1 MKIRILAT
9 LIFVS
14 LSSLAQ
20 NTIKGTMTPPEESD
34 WVILYKINGPKQKFI
49 ANGTIFPGD
58 VNIGGN
64 IQKVGRFEL
73 TLPAE
78 AETGAYRLI
87 YRNQGAGFVDFYY
100 NKENVE
106 FVFNPKY
113 PEESILF
120 TKSRENKVYR
130 EYLEQINLRQSAL
143 DSLQTAYLKTDE
155 KSTKKA
161 YKKIFKEQEE
171 IQEIYEGKSDGM
183 LINTFIKANKP
194 TNSSSIFDDSQ
205 EYLDYVVESFFE
217 NVDFSN
223 EQLYKSPLIIEKVTN
238 YIFYLNIEGNQEE
251 QQKVYK
257 RSIKNVMKR
266 VKDDQ
271 IQKEILEYLITRF
284 TNARN
289 SEIVDFLLGEY
300 YDEMDDE
307 FKDEK
312 FKNDKLAELLAS
324 QGRVAPDF
332 SWKEGEKELSLSG
345 LNDGENYLLI
355 FWSTQ
360 CGHCVKEVPEVY
372 EYMNSTH
379 PNTSVIAF
387 AIEDDEKD
395 FTDWATNKLP
405 KWHNAIGTHPE
416 FKLKNETVQ
425 KYRIEQTPT
434 YFLLD
439 KNKKIIAVPNTVPD
453 IKDYLNG
460 SSKEEEEGK

>member
-1 MKIRILAT
+1 MFKKL
-9 LIFVS
+9 LFLFLFVTS
-14 LSSLAQ
+14 ISYAQ
-20 NTIKGTMTPPEESD
+20 YSIKGTMTPPEESD

-49 ANGTIFPGD
+49 SNGTIVFED

-64 IQKVGRFEL
+64 VQKVGRFEL
-73 TLPAE
+73 KLPAD
-78 AETGAYRLI
+78 AQTGVYRVT
-87 YRNQGAGFVDFYY
+87 YRNQGAGFIDVYF
-100 NKENVE
+100 NNENIE
-106 FVFNPKY
+106 FVFNPQY
-113 PEESILF
+113 PEESVLF
-120 TKSRENKVYR
+120 TRSRENKVYR
-130 EYLEQINLRQSAL
+130 EYLEQLNIRQVAM
-143 DSLQTAYLKTDE
+143 DSLQSVYLKDDN
-155 KSTKKA
+155 KKTKKA
-161 YKKIFKEQEE
+161 YKKAFKEQEE
-171 IQEIYEGKSDGM
+171 IQDAYEGKSEGM
-183 LINTFIKANKP
+183 LVNTFIKANKS
-194 TNSSSIFDDSQ
+194 TNSSSIFDDTQ
-205 EYLDYVVESFFE
+205 EYLEYVVESFFE
-217 NVDFSN
+217 NVDFSD
-223 EQLYKSPLIIEKVTN
+223 QKLYRSPFIIEKVTN

-257 RSIKNVMKR
+257 QSITNVMKQ
-266 VKDDQ
+266 VKDNQ

-289 SEIVDFLLGEY
+289 SEIVDFLFAEY

-439 KNKKIIAVPNTVPD
+439 KDKKIIAVPNTVPD

-460 SSKEEEEGK
+460 PSKEEEGK